1 LPEPRRFL
9 VRRDGVEKPP
19 PGWWPAQW
27 VLSRALCRFRLFPL
41 GSLPRAKRAAALSLE
56 LEHWAPFAEPGF
68 HVGWQDDGAAVWC
81 WDRAAVASAIAAAGH
96 SAEHSRVVPETVIRT
111 PQRDGPRLARA
122 LDGVDGQLWRDGRLV
137 ASRWWPDVPS
147 AAEWR
152 NLQREA
158 GIVPDQQS
166 VAVPEP
172 IEPVWMRGSWL
183 GKSPTRHEGTLR
195 ALEAPLV
202 LAGALA
208 LTGATAWF
216 ATALLSLRQATRDAE
231 AKLQAAESSAQPV
244 LSARQSALNDLTR
257 IKQLRALDAYPNQL
271 ALMGAL
277 AELMPKDNSALR
289 SWEYQSGKLKLTLTN
304 VSAMSAT
311 HYITTVQNAKG
322 VQNVTAQASPDGK
335 SLTIAVEIVPR

>member
-1 LPEPRRFL
+1 
-9 VRRDGVEKPP
+9 
-19 PGWWPAQW
+19 
-27 VLSRALCRFRLFPL
+27 
-41 GSLPRAKRAAALSLE
+41 
-56 LEHWAPFAEPGF
+56 
-68 HVGWQDDGAAVWC
+68 VG
-81 WDRAAVASAIAAAGH
+81 SAIAAAGN
-96 SAEHSRVVPETVIRT
+96 SAEHPRIVPETVIRT

-122 LDGVDGQLWRDGRLV
+122 LDGVDGQLWRDGHLV

-158 GIVPDQQS
+158 GIAPDQQS

-172 IEPVWMRGSWL
+172 IEPAWMRGSWL

-257 IKQLRALDAYPNQL
+257 IKQLRALDAYPSQL